1 MMAAIHL
8 SILAL
13 TAIVILIADEQG
25 FAWMRGKI
33 ALLDPRRM
41 RWLHR
46 LMWTGLAGMIVTGL
60 IQFLPAYEYYLAE
73 PAFLM
78 KMCFVMILVLNGI
91 LIGRLQH
98 IATERPFASLSTA
111 EKMPLLASGAIS
123 TIAWVS
129 AGLTGYFLI

>member
-1 MMAAIHL
+1 MMATLHL

-25 FAWMRGKI
+25 FAWMRGKVS
-33 ALLDPRRM
+33 LLDPRRM
-41 RWLHR
+41 RWLHA
-46 LMWTGLAGMIVTGL
+46 LMWMGLGGMIATGL

-73 PAFLM
+73 PTFIM
-78 KMCFVMILVLNGI
+78 KMCFVAILVLNGI

-98 IATERPFASLSTA
+98 IAAERPFASLSTA
-111 EKMPLLASGAIS
+111 EKLPLLASGTIS

-129 AGLTGYFLI
+129 AGLIGYFLI

>member
-1 MMAAIHL
+1 MKIVHL
-8 SILAL
+8 SILIC
-13 TAIVILIADEQG
+13 TAIIILFADEQG
-25 FAWMRGKI
+25 FAWMRGKVS
-33 ALLDPRRM
+33 LLDPRRM

-73 PAFLM
+73 PTFIM
-78 KMCFVMILVLNGI
+78 KMCFVGILVFNGI

-123 TIAWVS
+123 TIGWVS
-129 AGLTGYFLI
+129 AALIGYFLI